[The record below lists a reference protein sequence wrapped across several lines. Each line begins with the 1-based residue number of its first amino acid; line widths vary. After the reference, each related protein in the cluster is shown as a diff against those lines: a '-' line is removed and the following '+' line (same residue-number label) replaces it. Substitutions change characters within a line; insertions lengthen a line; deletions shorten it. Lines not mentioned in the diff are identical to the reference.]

1 MGRGAVSEH
10 LPCRVM
16 ALRSPTQGETK
27 RLPLLRWFSD
37 LPEQGPP
44 PKASWRSK
52 QKIQGSSR
60 MFVTGQREKR
70 VGAALVPGLEGDK
83 AGDPPSPGNRFPA
96 ANSGGLFQCFLL
108 LVAVVGG
115 VAAVEGVRFTQ
126 N

>member
-1 MGRGAVSEH
+1 MQGHGFEVPNTRGDQKVTFVAVVFNSMT
-10 LPCRVM
+10 P
-16 ALRSPTQGETK
+16 
-27 RLPLLRWFSD
+27 D

-115 VAAVEGVRFTQ
+115 VAAVEGVRFMQ